1 MNLAVIAVDVALMLV
16 ATVVLMLLLGALS
29 RRLLGVR
36 MSAGR
41 IILAGVLGLAAGV
54 GFESQFI
61 WRATDYT
68 PAMIPVLFGIIVL
81 VAITVLV
88 VAELL
93 IPQGTLPRPDQ
104 WAHLI
109 GAAFD
114 RNTRYLELLRIAA
127 RHRLFTIRL
136 GPGSTAAAADRRAQ
150 AEALKRALE
159 EAGGAFVNKIGRA
172 SCRERV

>member
-54 GFESQFI
+54 GFESQFELACH
-61 WRATDYT
+61 RVHAGDD
-68 PAMIPVLFGIIVL
+68 PGPVRDHRPGRDHSPRCRG
-81 VAITVLV
+81 T
-88 VAELL
+88 L

-114 RNTRYLELLRIAA
+114 RNTRCPCRLLHRRTTDCSRSGWGPAA
-127 RHRLFTIRL
+127 PLRPPTAERRPRH
-136 GPGSTAAAADRRAQ
+136 
-150 AEALKRALE
+150 
-159 EAGGAFVNKIGRA
+159 
-172 SCRERV
+172 